1 MKNTAGFGYAIGM
14 LIVVPLLIWG
24 ANYFFYSGNRV
35 SEKQIQQYI
44 ENNIIEVFPVNKKDR
59 LDDGYILYRRKL
71 QRRSGGLA
79 TYWWRLFYDENY
91 KKYFSL
97 ITFGYIHNS
106 DRQRNFIMEDTDNA
120 TYKILINKDQLN
132 NPDYG
137 TKDKPIPIWPIELL
151 EYGNTDLSIESRRTK
166 ELKERIDLSPEATR
180 LHIGEYLNY
189 FMPKEE
195 YKKMFNK

>member
-79 TYWWRLFYDENY
+79 TYWWRLF
-91 KKYFSL
+91 
-97 ITFGYIHNS
+97 
-106 DRQRNFIMEDTDNA
+106 
-120 TYKILINKDQLN
+120 
-132 NPDYG
+132 
-137 TKDKPIPIWPIELL
+137 
-151 EYGNTDLSIESRRTK
+151 
-166 ELKERIDLSPEATR
+166 
-180 LHIGEYLNY
+180 
-189 FMPKEE
+189 
-195 YKKMFNK
+195 